1 MSTPIQRSPDLYL
14 ASASP
19 RRVELLQQLGLYPE
33 QRVSDVPEARESN
46 ESPMAYSQRVALAK
60 AEAIWTQLAELRKA
74 CVIGA
79 DTEVIDGDEV
89 LGKPDDRIA
98 AARMLRQLSARTH
111 QALSSV
117 AVIHGG
123 RRYVASSVTQVEF
136 GPIPEAL
143 LQHYLDSME
152 WSGKAGAYAIQGLA
166 AAFVRR
172 IDGSYS
178 NVMGLP
184 LYETR
189 QLLCQSGYLA
199 I

>member
-1 MSTPIQRSPDLYL
+1 MSRLIPRSPGLYL

-33 QRVSDVPEARESN
+33 QRVSDVPEARELN
-46 ESPMAYSQRVALAK
+46 ESPTVYSQRVALAK
-60 AEAIWTQLAELRKA
+60 AEAIWTQLTEQPDA

-79 DTEVIDGDEV
+79 DTEVIDGDQV
-89 LGKPDDRIA
+89 LGKPEDRQG
-98 AARMLRQLSARTH
+98 AARMLRQLSARSH
-111 QALSSV
+111 EALSSV
-117 AVIHGG
+117 AVIRGG
-123 RRYVASSVTQVEF
+123 QRYITSSITRVEF
-136 GPIPEAL
+136 AEIPEPL
-143 LQHYLDSME
+143 LQLYLDSKE

>member
-1 MSTPIQRSPDLYL
+1 MSKLMPCSPGLYL

-33 QRVSDVPEARESN
+33 QRVSDVPEARETN
-46 ESPMAYSQRVALAK
+46 ESPTAYSRRVALAK
-60 AEAIWTQLAELRKA
+60 AEAIWTQLADLPDA

-79 DTEVIDGDEV
+79 DTEVIDGNQV
-89 LGKPDDRIA
+89 LGKPDNRAD
-98 AARMLRQLSARTH
+98 AARMLRQLSARSH

-117 AVIHGG
+117 AVIRGG
-123 RRYVASSVTQVEF
+123 KRYITSSITRVEF
-136 GPIPEAL
+136 AEIPEPL
-143 LQHYLDSME
+143 LQLYLDSME

-189 QLLCQSGYLA
+189 QLLCKSGYLA